1 MLAAFITSCIN
12 LWVRSTGTRLTYA
25 MHPWLRGPMADTL
38 RIGPDFYNV
47 YARSEGLDVHRSP
60 DGGLVNDFGRAVA
73 DGSPNRASLSS
84 AVIHFYEHTAA
95 YRFEVW
101 SEWYAPVSW
110 AAKALI
116 ALVSRDMDQMNI
128 PLHPLETSRGMS
140 NDVIHLCDPQTGAL
154 VYACWL
160 RRTRKTGRVV
170 YAGFYSDVRIG
181 GEPFV
186 RVVFPVQHG
195 NATVLLRVEVQ
206 PDGSVI
212 LVSRGKGI
220 GDAGY
225 YRVQRSGPDA
235 VRVKYVPL
243 KETIHVFQDEEG
255 VLRTDHIFS
264 FWRRKFL
271 HLHYKMQPVRQ

>member
-1 MLAAFITSCIN
+1 MLAPFITYCIN
-12 LWVRSTGTRLTYA
+12 LWVRGTGKLLRYA
-25 MHPWLRGPMADTL
+25 DHPWLRGPMADTM
-38 RIGPDFYNV
+38 RIGPDFYR
-47 YARSEGLDVHRSP
+47 AFAEKEGLVVRRDP
-60 DGGLVNDFGRAVA
+60 DGGLVSDFAAAVA
-73 DGSPNRASLSS
+73 DDALNRAALSS
-84 AVIHFYEHTAA
+84 AVVHFYEHTAA

-140 NDVIHLCDPQTGAL
+140 NDVIHLCDPQSGAL

-186 RVVFPVQHG
+186 RVVFPVQYG

-212 LVSRGKGI
+212 LVSRGNGI

-225 YRVQRSGPDA
+225 YRVQRSGEDA

-255 VLRTDHIFS
+255 ILRTDHVFS

-271 HLHYKMQPVRQ
+271 HLHYKMQPL